1 MAAEVKVDVNIM
13 PRIVF
18 VGDSQ
23 TCGCVGAWD
32 YPQMLS
38 WEMPLRVFNQAV
50 GGSNT
55 SHLLEEF
62 GTGTVSVKKGE
73 KLVIG
78 EGTSW
83 FAGPYIGM
91 KVRLGQQWYTLDH
104 IETTDYVKRN
114 CNMVLTEP
122 AREDFS
128 GKDYA
133 FEPGWRVRVAEVKP
147 QYACFMYSVND
158 AGRTSE
164 DFKAK
169 LAEIARRCKEA
180 GIQPIFLSGVPMMDA
195 ASGGSHPGSTLRAAL
210 RANDLQE
217 FCEAEKLPYGDVYR
231 TLMKLDAHHTAE
243 WVDTI
248 HPTTDGSMPALW
260 ALRYILDELGVAK
273 NPYYL
278 RGYRASDK
286 VLPNLSALRDEAALA
301 DKLEPNSTSQP
312 RYNSKKQMSESGFD
326 LEARRV
332 CDEYGLLAEAD
343 GQTMHS
349 DSALV
354 LKFGVGD
361 ISLVQSAVLE
371 VVAAGPVTLS
381 AFDWSKGQWK
391 EICGRTVTVAAFDE
405 ATGQWKE
412 FGDGAGR
419 LQVPL
424 SAAQL
429 KTACND
435 GAVSLGVT
443 GENLEL
449 DYAGLKLTGDL
460 KPFVAQASAEPIL
473 WPTAGQFDW
482 TAEGNLITNGT
493 FEQATGGL
501 PTGWR
506 AMGTGGLYV
515 GNNVVAQGNGDFCGE
530 QKIDQFRFAGGSFR
544 KTVRPLDL
552 LQIEN
557 GPEGCTGNF
566 RVCATIDDEHLR
578 LRRFPKEAATGV
590 DFRVT
595 RDSGCPAV
603 PGGCAAEACGAA
615 GWETALDLPA
625 GAYSL
630 SYFCR
635 AYDPAGMLAKAQPGG
650 VARVSVVD
658 EKGRKVAADDDM
670 DCTYLWQR
678 GSVPVKLAKAGKVTV
693 RLQAAEG
700 QRVQYTGVW
709 MGR

>member
-32 YPQMLS
+32 YAQMLS
-38 WEMPLRVFNQAV
+38 WEMPLRVFNRAV

-55 SHLLEEF
+55 SHLLGEF
-62 GTGTVSVKKGE
+62 GSGTVTVKKGE
-73 KLVIG
+73 RLVVG

-91 KVRLGQQWYTLDH
+91 KIRLGKEWYTLDH

-114 CNMVLTEP
+114 CNAVLTEP

-133 FEPGWRVRVAEVKP
+133 FEEGWRVRVAEVKP

-158 AGRTSE
+158 AGRTSA

-169 LAEIARRCKEA
+169 LAEIALRCKEA

-195 ASGGSHPGSTLRAAL
+195 DSGGSHPGTKTMAAVRA
-210 RANDLQE
+210 RDLQE

-231 TLMKLDAHHTAE
+231 TLLKLDGHHTAT
-243 WVDTI
+243 WIDTI
-248 HPTTDGSMPALW
+248 HPTTDGSLPALW
-260 ALRYILDELGVAK
+260 ALRHILSELGVAQ

-278 RGYRASDK
+278 RGYRAADK
-286 VLPNLSALRDEAALA
+286 TLPDLSAEGL
-301 DKLEPNSTSQP
+301 KLEPISTSQP

-343 GQTMHS
+343 GQTMGS
-349 DSALV
+349 DNALV
-354 LKFGVGD
+354 LRFGVGEAGA
-361 ISLVQSAVLE
+361 VKSAVLE
-371 VVAAGPVTLS
+371 VVAAGSVSVS
-381 AFDWSKGQWK
+381 AFDWAKGQWR
-391 EICGRTVTVAAFDE
+391 EIGSG
-405 ATGQWKE
+405 TGKIE
-412 FGDGAGR
+412 
-419 LQVPL
+419 VPL
-424 SAAQL
+424 TAAQL
-429 KTACND
+429 QAVNKD
-435 GAVSLGVT
+435 GTVSLGLT
-443 GENLEL
+443 GEGIEL
-449 DYAGLKLTGDL
+449 DYAALRLSGDL
-460 KPFVAQASAEPIL
+460 KPFVAQASTEPIL

-482 TAEGNLITNGT
+482 SEEGNLVANGS
-493 FEQATGGL
+493 FAQAQDGL
-501 PTGWR
+501 PAGWR
-506 AMGTGGLYV
+506 QSGNSGLYV
-515 GNNVVAQGNGDFCGE
+515 ANNVVAQGNGDFCGE
-530 QKIDQFRFAGGSFR
+530 KRIDQFRLAGGDFK

-552 LQIEN
+552 LQIDN

-566 RVCATIDDEHLR
+566 RVCQTVDDEHVR
-578 LRRFPKEAATGV
+578 LRRFAKEAATGV

-595 RDSGCPAV
+595 RDSGCAAV
-603 PGGCAAEACGAA
+603 PGGCAVEADGEA
-615 GWETALDLPA
+615 GWETTTESLPA
-625 GAYSL
+625 GEYKL

-635 AYDPAGMLAKAQPGG
+635 VYDPAGMTAKARPGA

-658 EKGRKVAADDDM
+658 DKGQVIGASADM

-678 GSVPVKLAKAGKVTV
+678 GEVKIKVAKAGKVTV

-700 QRVQYTGVW
+700 ERVQYTGVW
-709 MGR
+709 LGR

>member
-38 WEMPLRVFNQAV
+38 WEMPVRVFNRAV

-55 SHLLEEF
+55 SHLLGEF
-62 GTGTVSVKKGE
+62 RGGTVSVKKGE

-91 KVRLGQQWYTLDH
+91 KVQLGNEWYTLDH
-104 IETTDYVKRN
+104 IETTDYAKRN
-114 CNMVLTEP
+114 CNMVLAEP

-128 GKDYA
+128 GKDYT
-133 FEPGWRVRVAEVKP
+133 FEPGWRVRVAQVKP

-169 LAEIARRCKEA
+169 LASIVSLCKDE

-260 ALRYILDELGVAK
+260 ALRYILKELGVAQ

-278 RGYRASDK
+278 RGYRAADNT
-286 VLPNLSALRDEAALA
+286 LPNLATEA
-301 DKLEPNSTSQP
+301 KLEPISTSQP

-354 LKFGVGD
+354 LRFGVGEA
-361 ISLVQSAVLE
+361 SAVQSAVLE
-371 VVAAGPVTLS
+371 VVAAGPVTVS
-381 AFDWSKGQWK
+381 SFDWSKGQWK
-391 EICGRTVTVAAFDE
+391 EIGSG
-405 ATGQWKE
+405 TG
-412 FGDGAGR
+412 AV
-419 LQVPL
+419 QVPM
-424 SAAQL
+424 SAAQMQAAY
-429 KTACND
+429 KD
-435 GAVSLGVT
+435 GAVSLGLT
-443 GENLEL
+443 GENIEL
-449 DYAGLKLTGDL
+449 DYAGLKLSGDL
-460 KPFVAQASAEPIL
+460 KPFVAEASAEPIL

-482 TAEGNLITNGT
+482 TAEGNLIANGT
-493 FEQATGGL
+493 FEQAKDGL

-506 AMGTGGLYV
+506 EMGTGGSYV

-530 QKIDQFRFAGGSFR
+530 QRIDQFRFAGGSFR
-544 KTVRPLDL
+544 RTVRPLDL
-552 LQIEN
+552 LQIDN

-578 LRRFPKEAATGV
+578 LRRFPKEAATGL
-590 DFRVT
+590 DFRV
-595 RDSGCPAV
+595 
-603 PGGCAAEACGAA
+603 
-615 GWETALDLPA
+615 
-625 GAYSL
+625 
-630 SYFCR
+630 
-635 AYDPAGMLAKAQPGG
+635 
-650 VARVSVVD
+650 
-658 EKGRKVAADDDM
+658 
-670 DCTYLWQR
+670 
-678 GSVPVKLAKAGKVTV
+678 
-693 RLQAAEG
+693 
-700 QRVQYTGVW
+700 
-709 MGR
+709 